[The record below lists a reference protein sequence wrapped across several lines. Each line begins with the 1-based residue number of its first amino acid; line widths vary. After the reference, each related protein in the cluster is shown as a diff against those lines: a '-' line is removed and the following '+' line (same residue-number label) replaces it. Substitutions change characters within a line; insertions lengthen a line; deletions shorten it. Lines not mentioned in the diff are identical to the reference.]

1 MVKRNFVLTGIITF
15 VLLIPIHAVE
25 FSVESN
31 GNSYDFD
38 IGGYGGFLG
47 GQIIRGLGVRG
58 DFDHAWI
65 ENAFLGLL
73 FDATINE
80 KSRVILNSEFYQV
93 FSYDMPETEL
103 GVENKMDL
111 FWVGNGLYLREAR
124 GIFTLGDPEQ
134 FAFQINAGK
143 WHYKYNPQVRNLGE
157 YLFRGSSYPPWY
169 ETKFDDPT
177 SPLLGFMLSTKLNTR
192 IFKPQLDIMLTS
204 ETAKY
209 PMQDWSLSSV
219 ASFKL
224 FDFWGH
230 GDLLGLG
237 AGICFDRLISKDKFY
252 TTPTEG
258 KPGQENIFYADTT
271 YTFVGIDPITL
282 DSLWETSLENE
293 KHYTFA
299 GTKAAFRFCFDPKA
313 FFDWENIF
321 TEDDLKI
328 YTEFGILGFKNYPD
342 IESPED
348 TADYI
353 SSYYAFRKDRIPR
366 MIGIN
371 VPVFPF
377 IHIFDVVSVELEWF
391 DTPYILGYEE
401 AFKQG
406 WPKPVEKDVKKTKFY
421 WSIYAKKNLGPF
433 KFVTQ
438 FARDH
443 THPVVLNFNYTEW
456 NDVLVESDHW
466 WWAAKI
472 EFGI

>member
-1 MVKRNFVLTGIITF
+1 MVKRNFILTGIITF
-15 VLLIPIHAVE
+15 IFLFPIHAVE
-25 FSVESN
+25 FSVENN
-31 GNSYDFD
+31 GNIYDFN
-38 IGGYGGFLG
+38 IGGYGGFIG

-65 ENAFLGLL
+65 ECAGLGLL

-80 KSRVILNSEFYQV
+80 KSRVILNGEFYQL

-111 FWVGNGLYLREAR
+111 FWNANWIYLREAR

-134 FAFQINAGK
+134 FTFQINAGK
-143 WHYKYNPQVRNLGE
+143 WHYKYNPEVRNLGE
-157 YLFRGSSYPPWY
+157 YLFRGNSYPPWY
-169 ETKFDDPT
+169 ETRFEDPT
-177 SPLLGFMLSTKLNTR
+177 SPLLGFMLSTNLNTDV
-192 IFKPQLDIMLTS
+192 FKPKLDIMLTS

-209 PMQDWSLSSV
+209 PMQDWSLSVV

-224 FDFWGH
+224 FDFWGQ

-237 AGICFDRLISKDKFY
+237 AGICFDRIFSKDPFY
-252 TTPTEG
+252 TTPSEG
-258 KPGQENIFYADTT
+258 NPGQQNLYYADTLYDT
-271 YTFVGIDPITL
+271 IGFDPITL
-282 DSLWETSLENE
+282 LPIIETSLENE

-299 GTKAAFRFCFDPKA
+299 GTKATFRLCFDPKA
-313 FFDWENIF
+313 FFDWERIF

-328 YTEFGILGFKNYPD
+328 YTELGILGFKNYPD
-342 IESPED
+342 VENPED

-353 SSYYAFRKDRIPR
+353 SNYYAFREDRMPR

-371 VPVFPF
+371 VPFVPF
-377 IHIFDVVSVELEWF
+377 FHIFDVVSVELEWF

-401 AFKQG
+401 SFKKG
-406 WPKPVEKDVKKTKFY
+406 WPKPVEKDIKKTKFY
-421 WSIYAKKNLGPF
+421 WSVYAKKNLGPF

-438 FARDH
+438 FSRDH
-443 THPVVLNFNYTEW
+443 MRPVVLNFNYTEW

-466 WWAAKI
+466 CWLAKI
-472 EFGI
+472 EFRI